1 MQNTWRDIMLKVTQF
16 LYGRNGFDK
25 LSGFLMITGMILN
38 GINSLIRVWRPSVTV
53 TAIISAVSFSLL
65 AFAVFRIFSRN
76 VEKRRMENFKFQ
88 NLLKLLGVSR
98 IGSEKSG
105 AIKNLNLRIRY
116 MGTHRFRK
124 CPKCKRLLRLKKKRG
139 KREIDCPHCGQKMKI
154 RIWI

>member
-1 MQNTWRDIMLKVTQF
+1 MQNKWRDIALKMTQF

-25 LSGFLMITGMILN
+25 LSGFLLITGMILN

-65 AFAVFRIFSRN
+65 AFAVFRILSRN
-76 VEKRRMENFKFQ
+76 LEKRRMEDFKFR
-88 NLLKLLGVSR
+88 NLLKLLGISK
-98 IGSEKSG
+98 IGSEKSV

-116 MGTHRFRK
+116 SRTHRFRK

-139 KREIDCPHCGQKMKI
+139 KREIDCPHCGEKMKV